1 MFKNHLK
8 QTDMTAFNELLL
20 KTAFCCMASDGEIA
34 QEEID
39 TIQQLCKKEDFFK
52 GFDFTNE
59 IKKFVAAINI
69 QGKKFITEYLN
80 ELEKTTLAE
89 DEQLT
94 LLKIAFV
101 VIYADEKVEYS
112 EVKFF
117 KNIRSRLSVIDE
129 TIKQRF
135 EDIPDLDIFLAQDL
149 INNFSLEK
157 ITEEYFNSV
166 SLPQFNIGD
175 FKV

>member
-1 MFKNHLK
+1 MKYGIR
-8 QTDMTAFNELLL
+8 LLVVKLLPL
-20 KTAFCCMASDGEIA
+20 KTFRLLQTLVLYISV
-34 QEEID
+34 
-39 TIQQLCKKEDFFK
+39 TISIFKKDFFK
-52 GFDFTNE
+52 DFDFTNE
-59 IKKFVAAINI
+59 IKKFVTAINI

-117 KNIRSRLSVIDE
+117 KNIRSRLSVTDE

>member
-1 MFKNHLK
+1 MKYGIR
-8 QTDMTAFNELLL
+8 LLVVKLLPL
-20 KTAFCCMASDGEIA
+20 KTFRLLQTLVLYISV
-34 QEEID
+34 
-39 TIQQLCKKEDFFK
+39 TISIFKKDFFK

-94 LLKIAFV
+94 LLKITFV

-117 KNIRSRLSVIDE
+117 KNIRSRLSVTDE

-135 EDIPDLDIFLAQDL
+135 EHIPDLDIFLAQDL